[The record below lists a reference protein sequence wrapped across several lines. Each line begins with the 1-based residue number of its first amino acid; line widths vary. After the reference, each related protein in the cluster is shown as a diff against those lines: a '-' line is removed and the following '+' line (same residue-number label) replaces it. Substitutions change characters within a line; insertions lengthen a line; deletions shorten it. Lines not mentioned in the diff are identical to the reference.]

1 MEDVGV
7 GVLVV
12 RWEETIVVGV
22 YVRDLL
28 VVVCWTRVMIA
39 LISIVGTVSIAG
51 TWISIEK

>member
-39 LISIVGTVSIAG
+39 LISTVGTVSIAG